1 MFSCCGKI
9 STVSTTTPTSSL
21 VNLPVIN
28 WKDAMEQCGNDENF
42 LKELLRETHK
52 DILDI
57 KPKLLDTETI
67 PEETRDIAHMIKGV
81 SQNLM
86 CEDLANSCSE
96 LEETIRE
103 GNQNYTTELNNMLG
117 SIERFEN
124 FMKLNDLLL

>member
-1 MFSCCGKI
+1 
-9 STVSTTTPTSSL
+9 
-21 VNLPVIN
+21 
-28 WKDAMEQCGNDENF
+28 MEQCGNDENF

-57 KPKLLDTETI
+57 NPKLLDTETI

-86 CEDLANSCSE
+86 CEDLANSSSE
-96 LEETIRE
+96 LEETIRD